1 MGRPVRKPYLT
12 TRSAERETGLKLVV
26 VGAGTMGSGIAY
38 SSAIA
43 GHDVVVVEQDRKFLE
58 QGMKRVDEYIEKGI
72 ARGIIDKPRAVEAR
86 SHLKGTIDFKEAC
99 QNADL
104 VIEAVFEDPRVKEQ
118 VFTKIDQVSPKNA
131 IIASNTSSI
140 SITKLASSTK
150 RPGKVLGLHFFNPV
164 PTMKLVELIQGQ
176 QTSQDTVRTASQFVQ
191 TLGKTVVQSAD
202 KTGFI
207 VNRSLMPFIN
217 ECVRLLDEGVASRDD
232 IDKAFIMG
240 ANHPM
245 GPLQLADFIGLDVV
259 LSVLKVLEGEYGR
272 CFHPATSLEKMVAQG
287 KLGRKTKKGFY
298 DY

>member
-1 MGRPVRKPYLT
+1 
-12 TRSAERETGLKLVV
+12 
-26 VGAGTMGSGIAY
+26 MGSGIAY
-38 SSAIA
+38 SSALA
-43 GHDVVVVEQDRKFLE
+43 GHDVVVLEQDRKFLE
-58 QGMKRVDEYIEKGI
+58 QGMRRVEDYIEKGVS
-72 ARGIIDKPRAVEAR
+72 RGIIDMAKAAEAR
-86 SHLKGTIDFKEAC
+86 SRLKGTIDFKEAC

-118 VFTKIDQVSPKNA
+118 VFTKLDQVSPKNA

-150 RPGKVLGLHFFNPV
+150 RPERVLGLHFFNPV
-164 PTMKLVELIQGQ
+164 PTMKLVELIRGE
-176 QTSQDTVRTASQFVQ
+176 QTSQDTVKAASQFVQ

-207 VNRSLMPFIN
+207 VNRALIPFIN
-217 ECVRLLDEGVASRDD
+217 ECVKLLDEKVASKTD

-245 GPLQLADFIGLDVV
+245 GPLQLADFIGVDVV
-259 LSVLKVLEGEYGR
+259 LSVLKVLEGEYGER
-272 CFHPATSLEKMVAQG
+272 FHPAATLENMVARG
-287 KLGRKTKKGFY
+287 NLGRKTKKGFY